1 VVLMK
6 TGQSKSPTKFY
17 TIREIA
23 DCVGSSERTV
33 QRWIKNELLVAHS
46 FGGLVRVSEADFLI
60 FLAAHR
66 GH

>member
-1 VVLMK
+1 MK
-6 TGQSKSPTKFY
+6 SEQSKSSTKFF

-33 QRWIKNELLVAHS
+33 RRWIKSGLLIAHS
-46 FGGLVRVSEADFLI
+46 LGGLVRVSEADFQV

-66 GH
+66 GR

>member
-1 VVLMK
+1 MK
-6 TGQSKSPTKFY
+6 SERSKSARFY

-33 QRWIKNELLVAHS
+33 QRWIKSGLLIAHS
-46 FGGLVRVSEADFLI
+46 LGRLVRISEADFLA